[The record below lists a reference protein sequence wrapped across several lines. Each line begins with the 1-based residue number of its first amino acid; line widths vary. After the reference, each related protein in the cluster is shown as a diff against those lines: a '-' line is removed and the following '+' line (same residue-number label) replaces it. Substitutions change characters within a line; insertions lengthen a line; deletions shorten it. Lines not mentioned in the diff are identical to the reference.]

1 MKLCSSAHP
10 VLRTELFAQVFVN
23 QTETLNKTKTGQ
35 NPMRK
40 SVFTTIVFSKTV
52 FNKTVCTKIVAL
64 LLMAFCLSALTPSS
78 AHAQSAS
85 RMDVGIDYN
94 YVWSNAPPGGCGCFS
109 LNGGNVWA
117 AFNFKRSLGIVG
129 ELASQHASNV
139 PGADADLT
147 LTSYLAGPRYRWTG
161 ARHFTPFAQVLVGGV
176 HASGV
181 LAPGSSGLGGSAN
194 AFGMIAGSGLDISIT
209 RHMAVRALEADYFLT
224 RFNNGVNDHQN
235 NLRLAAGIVI
245 RFGGS
250 D

>member
-1 MKLCSSAHP
+1 
-10 VLRTELFAQVFVN
+10 
-23 QTETLNKTKTGQ
+23 
-35 NPMRK
+35 MRK
-40 SVFTTIVFSKTV
+40 LVLIKTV
-52 FNKTVCTKIVAL
+52 AVL
-64 LLMAFCLSALTPSS
+64 LLTFGFSAITPAS

-117 AFNFKRSLGIVG
+117 AFNFKRSLGIVA
-129 ELASQHASNV
+129 ELAGQHASDV
-139 PGADADLT
+139 PGTSADLT

-161 ARHFTPFAQVLVGGV
+161 SQHFTPFAQVLVGGA
-176 HASGV
+176 HASGG
-181 LAPGSSGLGGSAN
+181 LAPGGSGLAGSAN
-194 AFGMIAGSGLDISIT
+194 AFAMIAGSGLDIGLT
-209 RHMAVRALEADYFLT
+209 RHIAVRALEADYYLT

>member
-1 MKLCSSAHP
+1 VNMKTLRLGATAP
-10 VLRTELFAQVFVN
+10 RTELVEQVSLN
-23 QTETLNKTKTGQ
+23 KTLNKTRTGQ

-40 SVFTTIVFSKTV
+40 LLFTRT
-52 FNKTVCTKIVAL
+52 VAL
-64 LLMAFCLSALTPSS
+64 LLVAFGVSAITPSP

-117 AFNFKRSLGIVG
+117 AFNFKRSLGIVA
-129 ELASQHASNV
+129 ELASQHASSV
-139 PGADADLT
+139 PGTDADLT
-147 LTSYLAGPRYRWTG
+147 LTSYQAGPRYRWTG

-181 LAPGSSGLGGSAN
+181 LAPGSSGLAGSAN
-194 AFGMIAGSGLDISIT
+194 AFGMIAGSGLDVGLT
-209 RHMAVRALEADYFLT
+209 RHIAVRALEADYYLT
-224 RFNNGVNDHQN
+224 RFNNSVNDHQN

-250 D
+250 E

>member
-1 MKLCSSAHP
+1 
-10 VLRTELFAQVFVN
+10 
-23 QTETLNKTKTGQ
+23 
-35 NPMRK
+35 MRK
-40 SVFTTIVFSKTV
+40 FVFTRSVATRT
-52 FNKTVCTKIVAL
+52 VAL
-64 LLMAFCLSALTPSS
+64 LLLAFGFSAITPPS

-94 YVWSNAPPGGCGCFS
+94 YVSSNAPPGQCGCFS

-129 ELASQHASNV
+129 ELASQHASDV
-139 PGADADLT
+139 SGTDADLT

-161 ARHFTPFAQVLVGGV
+161 ARHFTPFAQVLVGGA

-181 LAPGSSGLGGSAN
+181 LAPGSSGLAGSSN
-194 AFGMIAGSGLDISIT
+194 AFAMIAGSGLDVGLT
-209 RHMAVRALEADYFLT
+209 RHIAVRAFEADYYLT

-235 NLRLAAGIVI
+235 NLRLAAGVVI
-245 RFGGS
+245 RFGGR